1 MKPRIHIVV
10 ASLGLM
16 SAFAAAPLALAGQLH
31 EDLVTPATPGTSAHR
46 GGPVDRTV
54 VIDDKMRSIN
64 VKDGE
69 TIRFVVGEKSFA
81 WIFDSYD
88 QGKDLKQ
95 IAPKGMLGDRSI
107 KVYVASDPRGR
118 L

>member
-16 SAFAAAPLALAGQLH
+16 GAFAAAPLALAGQLH
-31 EDLVTPATPGTSAHR
+31 EDLVTSAHR
-46 GGPVDRTV
+46 SGPVDRTV

-64 VKDGE
+64 VKEGE

-81 WIFDSYD
+81 WVFDRND
-88 QGKDLKQ
+88 QGSDLNKM
-95 IAPKGMLGDRSI
+95 APKGMLGNRSI
-107 KVYVASDPRGR
+107 KVYLRTTSSQQ
-118 L
+118 